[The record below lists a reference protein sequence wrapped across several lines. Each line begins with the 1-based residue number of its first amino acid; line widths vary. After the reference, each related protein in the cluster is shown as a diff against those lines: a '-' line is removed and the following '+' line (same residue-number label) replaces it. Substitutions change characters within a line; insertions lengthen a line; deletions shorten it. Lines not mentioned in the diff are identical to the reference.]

1 MANRWI
7 SGGLTIAALAWASN
21 ALGAEVKV
29 APYGTTKDGH
39 AVKAY
44 TLVNDKGASA
54 TILDFGGT
62 VSAIRVPDRDGKLA
76 NVVMSFADLSGWEAL
91 GHANAILGRV
101 ANRIQNGFTLDGVH
115 YALPQQDARG
125 VTMHSGPQRY
135 AIRVWTVQPIK
146 KEDGAAVTMTLDSP
160 DGDQGFP
167 GDVKIIATYRFGN
180 DNALRLDM
188 VATTDKPTVL
198 NLTNHIYFNL
208 NGNSTVPVYG
218 EDLQVMTDQMAEVD
232 PAIGPTGKLV
242 SVVGTSSDF
251 TKPTKISDH
260 LALSLGTQYDVA
272 ATAPPVP
279 ANMLRSFNISFAIPD
294 GDNRLDRIAARLHD
308 PVTGRVLELKTTET
322 SIQVFTPANEKDL
335 ISDAG
340 KPFTRVPA
348 IALETEHLPDSP
360 NRPQFPSV
368 VLRPGQTFHS
378 TTIYSFTTDAKR

>member
-1 MANRWI
+1 MARDWMA
-7 SGGLTIAALAWASN
+7 GALLATVLIWSAN

-29 APYGTTKDGH
+29 TPYGTTKDGR

-62 VSAIRVPDRDGKLA
+62 VSAIRVPDRDGKLS
-76 NVVMSFADLSGWEAL
+76 NVVMSFADMTGWESL

-115 YALPQQDARG
+115 YDLPQQDARG

-135 AIRVWTVQPIK
+135 AIRIWSVQPIR

-167 GDVKIIATYRFGN
+167 GNVKIAAIYRFGN
-180 DNALRLDM
+180 DNALRLDLT
-188 VATTDKPTVL
+188 ATTNKPTVL

-232 PAIGPTGKLV
+232 PAIGPTGKLI
-242 SVVGTSSDF
+242 SAVGTASDF

-260 LALSLGTQYDVA
+260 LALSLGPQFDVA
-272 ATAPPVP
+272 AGAPPAP
-279 ANMLRSFNISFAIPD
+279 ANMQRSFNISFAMRE
-294 GDNRLDRIAARLHD
+294 GENRLDRIAARLHD
-308 PVTGRVLELKTTET
+308 PITGRVLELRTTET
-322 SIQVFTPANEKDL
+322 SLQVFTPANEKDL

-378 TTIYSFTTDAKR
+378 TTIYGFTTEAGR